1 MEILVVDD
9 DPSLG
14 KMLKQSI
21 EKWGYTVQIAYTGKD
36 ALKKIEKGS
45 FDGLLLDIFLPDCQG
60 HTLIPEF
67 KVLNPRT
74 HIIAMTGFN
83 TRDLELEVRKQGIDQ
98 YLSKPLDLK
107 VVKMSL
113 DHLANR
119 LESMGDKQN
128 RMN

>member
-1 MEILVVDD
+1 MEILIVDD
-9 DPSLG
+9 DPMLG

-21 EKWGYTVQIAYTGKD
+21 EKLGYRAENAYTGKE
-36 ALKKIEKGS
+36 AIKKLEEGS
-45 FDGLLLDIFLPDCQG
+45 FDGILLDIFLPDCQG
-60 HTLIPEF
+60 HTLIPRF
-67 KVLNPRT
+67 RALNPHI
-74 HIIAMTGFN
+74 HIITMTGFN

-98 YLSKPLDLK
+98 YFSKPLDLK